1 MDWRSLK
8 VRCLFIHR
16 ECHPQLQWE
25 CSPHGVYTLQ
35 SELLQ
40 VFILL
45 VLSHAHV
52 YRKNIYTQIKK
63 KRIYYLMFSYVANIR
78 LLPGY
83 CWSNYRKE
91 GADLML
97 GKQRKLGPITESLIH
112 SSCFQVPK
120 LLRCVM
126 FSPAALQ
133 HQHTHYTCPQ
143 SVNPNVPNTQLHT
156 SKSDGK
162 QQPLPPSYLVW
173 LGGLWYA
180 PTKMPSGMQAKS
192 RL

>member
-25 CSPHGVYTLQ
+25 FSPHGVSTLQ
-35 SELLQ
+35 SELFQ

-45 VLSHAHV
+45 VLSHAQV
-52 YRKNIYTQIKK
+52 YIKNIYTQIKK
-63 KRIYYLMFSYVANIR
+63 KRIYYLMYSYVANIG

-133 HQHTHYTCPQ
+133 HQHTHHTRPQ
-143 SVNPNVPNTQLHT
+143 SVNPT
-156 SKSDGK
+156 SPTHNFTHQNPTGNN
-162 QQPLPPSYLVW
+162 LFHRVLG
-173 LGGLWYA
+173 LAGGLWYA